1 MPQSHSNLFT
11 VQDIVLISE
20 AIVQTKQYIDAAMDN
35 AMSDGMSEDNP
46 FLVSARQM
54 LNDYTDLHL
63 RLCSFMDEVDE
74 MNFNPSRFYL
84 LPVIDTKGGEQ
95 NGDEQQ

>member
-20 AIVQTKQYIDAAMDN
+20 AIEQTKQYINAAMDN
-35 AMSDGMSEDNP
+35 AMYDGMDEDNP
-46 FLVSARQM
+46 FLVRARQI

-74 MNFNPSRFYL
+74 MKFNPSRFYL
-84 LPVIDTKGGEQ
+84 LPVIDTKGGMVDGIEQ
-95 NGDEQQ
+95 